1 MSEGRLNPE
10 KNLAGA
16 QESEA
21 EMAALFARM
30 LPEEP
35 LPPDLVA
42 RTQRIV
48 LSEVRR
54 TIQPAAR
61 AQHPPAATWSERLRR
76 WWRSL
81 SPAQSL
87 AMYGAVGALALLCL
101 VGLTRLTPQTQTATV
116 AIHEGAALVLR
127 DETNSFR
134 TFYAGDILKVDTG
147 DHIITAQSSALLQ
160 PFDAQQAIVAAGTHL
175 EILNLQEDFGNTQ
188 VEYRVHR
195 GALHSIIDETLEAS
209 DRYVVQSPLV
219 TVTATGTEFTVETV
233 TEEETRVTVISGVVT
248 VQMGDEEVTVA
259 AGQTLRA
266 VAGAPLKILSGDDV
280 ALGAEAL
287 VVADLDNTPLT
298 VRSAPSV
305 AAPAIGSLAASAL
318 LRIEGRDNSGRWLRV
333 CCIDGASG
341 WVNLTELGDD
351 SFSAGS
357 VLPAG
362 AVPVAPASPSAS
374 PPAP

>member
-1 MSEGRLNPE
+1 MSDGRVNPE
-10 KNLAGA
+10 KDLAGA
-16 QESEA
+16 GESEA

-30 LPEEP
+30 LPQEP

-54 TIQPAAR
+54 TIQPAAKT
-61 AQHPPAATWSERLRR
+61 AHPPAASWSERLRR

-87 AMYGAVGALALLCL
+87 AMYGAVGALALLFFI
-101 VGLTRLTPQTQTATV
+101 GLTRFTPQTQTATV

-127 DETNSFR
+127 DENNSFR
-134 TFYAGDILKVDTG
+134 TFFAGDILKVDAG

-160 PFDAQQAIVAAGTHL
+160 PFKTQQAIVASGTHL

-195 GALHSIIDETLEAS
+195 GALHSIIDETLDAS
-209 DRYVVQSPLV
+209 DRYAVQSPLV
-219 TVTATGTEFTVETV
+219 TVTAMGTEFTVETV

-248 VQMGDEEVTVA
+248 VQMGDETVTVA

-266 VAGAPLKILSGDDV
+266 MAGAPLEIYSGEEV

-287 VVADLDNTPLT
+287 VLADLDDTPLT
-298 VRSAPSV
+298 VRAAPSG

-333 CCIDGASG
+333 CCIDGVSG
-341 WVNLTELGDD
+341 WVNLTELGDG

-362 AVPVAPASPSAS
+362 VVPVAPVQPSAS